1 MKSLKEIALHI
12 DEPTYRKMPELSYS
26 ILSRFQSVGFNIDK
40 LQESVSSPSLI
51 FGSAVD
57 AIITGGQEE
66 FERNFMVVDLP
77 NIPDSASNCVRIIWN
92 KYKDTYKHLNE
103 IPMDILNTELQL
115 NGFWPNSRYSA
126 QARINGFFKNPV
138 EDYYQ
143 LNYIAENK
151 SIITTELHMQIL
163 QAVNALKTSPATK
176 DYFAEDN
183 PWDNNIERLYQL
195 KFRADLNGVG
205 YRCMMDECI
214 VLHDKKL
221 IIPVDLKTS
230 CSCEEKDFYFNF
242 LQWHYQLQAR
252 LYSRILR
259 ANLDQDEYFK
269 DFKILNYRFIFC
281 HKDSCSPLVWEFE
294 ETHSKGTLYLGRHKQ
309 IGLPD
314 PEDLGKEL
322 FLFFSSGQKPEELLI
337 ADRNSLD
344 SWINTL

>member
-151 SIITTELHMQIL
+151 SIITTELHTQIL
-163 QAVNALKTSPATK
+163 QAVNALKTCSATK
-176 DYFAEDN
+176 NYFAEDN
-183 PWDNNIERLYQL
+183 PWDNSIERLYQL

>member
-1 MKSLKEIALHI
+1 MKSLYDISLKIT
-12 DEPTYRKMPELSYS
+12 EPEYRKMPELSYS
-26 ILSRFQSVGFNIDK
+26 IISRFQSVGYDIEK
-40 LQESVSSPSLI
+40 LQEKISSPSLL
-51 FGSAVD
+51 FGAATD
-57 AIITGGQEE
+57 AILTGGQEE

-143 LNYIAENK
+143 LNYIAESK
-151 SIITTELHMQIL
+151 SIINTELHMQIL

-176 DYFAEDN
+176 NYFAEDN
-183 PWDNNIERLYQL
+183 PWDNSIERLYQL

-322 FLFFSSGQKPEELLI
+322 FLFFSSGQKPDELLI

>member
-1 MKSLKEIALHI
+1 MKSLKEIALQI

-26 ILSRFQSVGFNIDK
+26 ILSRFQSVGFDIDK
-40 LQESVSSPSLI
+40 LQESVSSPSLT
-51 FGSAVD
+51 FGAATD
-57 AIITGGQEE
+57 AIITGGKDE
-66 FERNFMVVDLP
+66 FDRNFMVVDLP
-77 NIPDSASNCVRIIWN
+77 NIPESASNCVRIIWN

-138 EDYYQ
+138 EEYYQ

-151 SIITTELHMQIL
+151 SIINTELYRQIL
-163 QAVNALKTSPATK
+163 QAVNALKTCSATK
-176 DYFAEDN
+176 NYFAEDN
-183 PWDNNIERLYQL
+183 PWDNSIERLYQL

-322 FLFFSSGQKPEELLI
+322 FLFFSSGQKPDELLI

>member
-40 LQESVSSPSLI
+40 LQESVSSPSLL
-51 FGSAVD
+51 FGSAID
-57 AIITGGQEE
+57 AIITGGKEE
-66 FERNFMVVDLP
+66 FDRNFMVVDLP
-77 NIPDSASNCVRIIWN
+77 NIPESASNCVKIIWN

-176 DYFAEDN
+176 NYFAEDN
-183 PWDNNIERLYQL
+183 PWDNSIERLYQL

-322 FLFFSSGQKPEELLI
+322 HLFFSSGQKPEEPLI
-337 ADRNSLD
+337 TDRNSLD
-344 SWINTL
+344 KWINTL

>member
-1 MKSLKEIALHI
+1 MKSLKDIALQI

-26 ILSRFQSVGFNIDK
+26 IISRFQSVGFDIDK
-40 LQESVSSPSLI
+40 LKESFSSPSLT

-66 FERNFMVVDLP
+66 FDRNFMVVDLP
-77 NIPDSASNCVRIIWN
+77 NIPESASNCIKIIWG
-92 KYKDTYKHLNE
+92 KYKDTYKHIKDIPADTLNV
-103 IPMDILNTELQL
+103 ELQL

-151 SIITTELHMQIL
+151 NIINTELYTQIL
-163 QAVNALKTSPATK
+163 NAVNALKTNSATK

-183 PWDNNIERLYQL
+183 PWDTNIERLYQL
-195 KFRADLNGVG
+195 KFRAYLNGVG

-214 VLHDKKL
+214 VIHDKKI
-221 IIPVDLKTS
+221 IIPIDLKTS
-230 CSCEEKDFYFNF
+230 CSCEEKEFYFNF

-252 LYSRILR
+252 LYYRILR
-259 ANLDQDEYFK
+259 SNLDKDDYFK

-281 HKDSCSPLVWEFE
+281 NKDSCNPLVWEFE
-294 ETHSKGTLYLGRHKQ
+294 DTQKGGTLYYGRHNQ

-322 FLFFSSGQKPEELLI
+322 SLFLSSGQKPEELLLT
-337 ADRNSLD
+337 DRNSLTK
-344 SWINTL
+344 WINTI

>member
-40 LQESVSSPSLI
+40 LQESVSSPSLT

-77 NIPDSASNCVRIIWN
+77 NIPNSASKCVRIIWN

-103 IPMDILNTELQL
+103 IPMDILKTELQL
-115 NGFWPNSRYSA
+115 NGFWPNNRYSA

-176 DYFAEDN
+176 NYFAEDN
-183 PWDNNIERLYQL
+183 PWDNSIERLYQL

-322 FLFFSSGQKPEELLI
+322 HLFFSSGQKPEEPLI
-337 ADRNSLD
+337 TDRNSLD
-344 SWINTL
+344 KWINTL

>member
-1 MKSLKEIALHI
+1 MKSLKEIALQI

-26 ILSRFQSVGFNIDK
+26 IISRFQSVGFDIEK
-40 LQESVSSPSLI
+40 LQESLSSPSLV

-57 AIITGGQEE
+57 AIITEGKDE
-66 FERNFMVVDLP
+66 FDKNFMVVDLP
-77 NIPDSASNCVRIIWN
+77 NIPESANNCIRIIWN

-103 IPMDILNTELQL
+103 IPIDTLNTELQL

-151 SIITTELHMQIL
+151 TIINTELYTQIL

-183 PWDNNIERLYQL
+183 PWDNSIERLYQL

-205 YRCMMDECI
+205 YKCMMDECI

-221 IIPVDLKTS
+221 IIPIDLKTS
-230 CSCEEKDFYFNF
+230 CSCEEKDFYLNW
-242 LQWHYQLQAR
+242 LKWHYNIQAR

-259 ANLDQDEYFK
+259 ANLDKDEYFK
-269 DFKILNYRFIFC
+269 DFKILNYRFIIC
-281 HKDSCSPLVWEFE
+281 NKDTCNPLVWEFAD
-294 ETHSKGTLYLGRHKQ
+294 THSKGTLYYGRHKQ

-322 FLFFSSGQKPEELLI
+322 FLFFSSGQKIEQPLLT
-337 ADRNSLD
+337 DRNSLD
-344 SWINTL
+344 TWINTL

>member
-40 LQESVSSPSLI
+40 LQESVSSPSLT

-77 NIPDSASNCVRIIWN
+77 NIPESASNCVRIIWN

-151 SIITTELHMQIL
+151 SIITTELHLQIL
-163 QAVNALKTSPATK
+163 QAVNALKASPATK

-183 PWDNNIERLYQL
+183 PWDNSIERLYQL

-205 YRCMMDECI
+205 YKCMMDECI

-322 FLFFSSGQKPEELLI
+322 HLFFSSGQKPDELLI

>member
-40 LQESVSSPSLI
+40 LQESVSSPSLT

-77 NIPDSASNCVRIIWN
+77 NIPESASNCVRIIWN

-151 SIITTELHMQIL
+151 SIITTELHLQIL

-176 DYFAEDN
+176 NYFAEDN
-183 PWDNNIERLYQL
+183 PWDNSIERLYQL

-205 YRCMMDECI
+205 YKCMMDECI

-322 FLFFSSGQKPEELLI
+322 HLFFSSGQKPDELLI

>member
-1 MKSLKEIALHI
+1 MKSLKEIALQI

-26 ILSRFQSVGFNIDK
+26 ILSRFQSVGFDINK
-40 LQESVSSPSLI
+40 LQEKISSTSLL
-51 FGSAVD
+51 FGAATD
-57 AIITGGQEE
+57 AILTGGKEE
-66 FERNFMVVDLP
+66 FDRNFMVTDLP
-77 NIPDSASNCVRIIWN
+77 NIPESASNCVKIIWN
-92 KYKDTYKHLNE
+92 KYKDTYKHLE
-103 IPMDILNTELQL
+103 DIPTETLNIELQL

-138 EDYYQ
+138 EEYYQ

-151 SIITTELHMQIL
+151 SIINTELYRQIL

-195 KFRADLNGVG
+195 KFRADLNGIG
-205 YRCMMDECI
+205 YKCMMDECI
-214 VLHDKKL
+214 VFHDKKL

-242 LQWHYQLQAR
+242 LKYHYSLQAR

-259 ANLDQDEYFK
+259 ANLDKDEYFK

-281 HKDSCSPLVWEFE
+281 NKDTCTPLVWEFG

-314 PEDLGKEL
+314 PEDLGQEL
-322 FLFFSSGQKPEELLI
+322 HLFFSSGQKPEEPLI
-337 ADRNSLD
+337 TDRNSLD
-344 SWINTL
+344 KWINIL

>member
-1 MKSLKEIALHI
+1 MKSLKEIALQI

-26 ILSRFQSVGFNIDK
+26 MLSRFQSVGFNIDK
-40 LQESVSSPSLI
+40 LQESVSSPSLT

-57 AIITGGQEE
+57 TIITGGQEE

-163 QAVNALKTSPATK
+163 QAVNALKTCSTTK
-176 DYFAEDN
+176 NYFAEDN
-183 PWDNNIERLYQL
+183 PWDNSIERLYQL

-322 FLFFSSGQKPEELLI
+322 YLFFSSGQKIEEPLL
-337 ADRNSLD
+337 ANRNSLD
-344 SWINTL
+344 KWINTL

>member
-1 MKSLKEIALHI
+1 MKSLKDIALHI
-12 DEPTYRKMPELSYS
+12 DEPTYRKMPGLSYS
-26 ILSRFQSVGFNIDK
+26 IISKFQSVGFDIEK
-40 LQESVSSPSLI
+40 LQELHSSPSLT

-66 FERNFMVVDLP
+66 FDRNFMVVDLP
-77 NIPDSASNCVRIIWN
+77 NIPDSASNCIRVIWN
-92 KYKDTYKHLNE
+92 KYKDTYKHLKD
-103 IPMDILNTELQL
+103 IPTDTLNTELQL

-151 SIITTELHMQIL
+151 TILNTETHMQVL
-163 QAVNALKTSPATK
+163 NAVSALKTSTATK

-195 KFRADLNGVG
+195 KFKATLNGVD
-205 YRCMMDECI
+205 YKCMMDDCI
-214 VLHDKKL
+214 VIHDKKI
-221 IIPVDLKTS
+221 IIPIDLKTS
-230 CSCEEKDFYFNF
+230 CSCDEKDFYFNF

-252 LYSRILR
+252 LYYRILR
-259 ANLDQDEYFK
+259 DNLDKDEYFK
-269 DFKILNYRFIFC
+269 DFEILNYRFVFC
-281 HKDSCSPLVWEFE
+281 KKDSCTPLVWEFE
-294 ETHSKGTLYLGRHKQ
+294 DTKKVGTLYYGRHNQ

-337 ADRNSLD
+337 ADRNSLTK
-344 SWINTL
+344 WINTL

>member
-1 MKSLKEIALHI
+1 MKSLKEIALQI

-26 ILSRFQSVGFNIDK
+26 MISRFQSVGFDIDK
-40 LQESVSSPSLI
+40 LQERISSPSLTY
-51 FGSAVD
+51 GQAVD

-66 FERNFMVVDLP
+66 FDRNFMVVDLP
-77 NIPDSASNCVRIIWN
+77 NIPESASNCVRIIWN
-92 KYKDTYKHLNE
+92 KYKDTYKHLKD
-103 IPMDILNTELQL
+103 IPMDILNIELKL

-151 SIITTELHMQIL
+151 SIINTELHTQIL
-163 QAVNALKTSPATK
+163 QAVNALKTSIATK
-176 DYFAEDN
+176 DYFADDN
-183 PWDNNIERLYQL
+183 PWDNSIEKLYQL

-205 YRCMMDECI
+205 YKCMMDECI

-221 IIPVDLKTS
+221 IIPIDLKTS

-252 LYSRILR
+252 LYTRILR
-259 ANLDQDEYFK
+259 ANLDQDDYFK

-281 HKDSCSPLVWEFE
+281 NKDSCSPLVWEFA
-294 ETHSKGTLYLGRHKQ
+294 ETHSKGTLYFGRHKQ
-309 IGLPD
+309 IGQPD

-322 FLFFSSGQKPEELLI
+322 FLFFSSGQKIEEPLI
-337 ADRNSLD
+337 ANRNSLD
-344 SWINTL
+344 DWINTL

>member
-40 LQESVSSPSLI
+40 LQESVSSPSLT
-51 FGSAVD
+51 FGSATD

-151 SIITTELHMQIL
+151 SIITTELYRQIL

-183 PWDNNIERLYQL
+183 PWDNSIERLYQL

-242 LQWHYQLQAR
+242 LKYHYSLQAR

-259 ANLDQDEYFK
+259 ANLDKDEYFK

-281 HKDSCSPLVWEFE
+281 NKDTCSPLVWEFA

-322 FLFFSSGQKPEELLI
+322 FLFFSSGQKPNELLI

>member
-26 ILSRFQSVGFNIDK
+26 MLSRFQSVGFDIDK
-40 LQESVSSPSLI
+40 LQESISSPSLT
-51 FGSAVD
+51 FGSATD

-77 NIPDSASNCVRIIWN
+77 NIPESASNCVRIIWN

-151 SIITTELHMQIL
+151 SIITTELYMQIL

-176 DYFAEDN
+176 NYFAEDN
-183 PWDNNIERLYQL
+183 PWDNSIERLYQL

-205 YRCMMDECI
+205 YKCMMDECI

-221 IIPVDLKTS
+221 IIPIDLKTS